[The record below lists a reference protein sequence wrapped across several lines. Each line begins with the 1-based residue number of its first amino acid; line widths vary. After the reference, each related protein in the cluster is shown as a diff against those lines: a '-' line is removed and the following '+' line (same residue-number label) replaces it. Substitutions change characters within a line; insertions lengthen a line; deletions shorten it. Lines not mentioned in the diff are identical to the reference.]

1 MKSKTCQTLPSRLV
15 TEIIAYDALLPLSVL
30 FWYCTVCDYSWSSSA
45 SLPHWGPFSLNISS
59 CWFNRFISVIPN
71 VGAVSGQWHCSGP
84 KNTPCDFT
92 APHPPF
98 IGCFLCASATPAVAI
113 WNWWIRMIS
122 QPVVGTVFCMCCTVT
137 GRRDSP
143 SSSSTAGVCCGSRD
157 GGTIW
162 KLLCCSAVMDHAAGM
177 SAALD
182 FVIVHQAWVCVR
194 IHSAP
199 P

>member
-1 MKSKTCQTLPSRLV
+1 
-15 TEIIAYDALLPLSVL
+15 
-30 FWYCTVCDYSWSSSA
+30 
-45 SLPHWGPFSLNISS
+45 
-59 CWFNRFISVIPN
+59 
-71 VGAVSGQWHCSGP
+71 
-84 KNTPCDFT
+84 
-92 APHPPF
+92 
-98 IGCFLCASATPAVAI
+98 
-113 WNWWIRMIS
+113 MIS

-137 GRRDSP
+137 GGRDSP

-177 SAALD
+177 SVALD

-199 P
+199 SIKRCCCARLPRKLMGCLYDASSTMFYSEELLLSPLPPFPIQYFNSVLLK